1 MFSAPNYC
9 GSYKNKGAV
18 ILLKNQ
24 EMKIKQYKAVTEPYR
39 LDDSGKLDG
48 ITWSLPFLAD
58 KIGECLEDILTR
70 AVVTDLSMEKT
81 KSTVEF
87 ELLAKQIKEGKM
99 LSDQDQ
105 KIFTQGMLANRL
117 NNVALFN

>member
-58 KIGECLEDILTR
+58 KIG
-70 AVVTDLSMEKT
+70 VVTDLSMEKT